1 MGIGGGGGV
10 PVPRSKRNA
19 VNVRGMVSPTLVNRL
34 FSVSVTIGLV
44 VF

>member
-1 MGIGGGGGV
+1 MGIGGGSGV

-19 VNVRGMVSPTLVNRL
+19 VNARGMVSLTLVNKL

-44 VF
+44 LL